1 MGRLSRLTPEQ
12 RSQAARAAA
21 LARWSREDP
30 RPTVMRANAA
40 LMKRF
45 LDEVD
50 PHRTLPEDERVRRAE
65 CAKKAYFTRLSLASS
80 KARSARRAANS
91 TGTAA

>member
-21 LARWSREDP
+21 FARWSREDP
-30 RPTVMRANAA
+30 RPTALRANAG
-40 LMKRF
+40 LMRRF

-50 PHRTLPEDERVRRAE
+50 PDRVLPEDERLRRAE
-65 CAKKAYFTRLSLASS
+65 CAKRAHFTRLALASS
-80 KARSARRAANS
+80 KARARRRE
-91 TGTAA
+91 TAA